1 MTIFLDKKE
10 RVYDLRLTSYGKYLL
25 SVGKFKP
32 IYYGFYDDNIL
43 YDDRYGR
50 VTGSQITSIPIGQNA
65 GQNYAQRRI
74 KEETQYLGSMVLFE
88 QAEGTSPD
96 YTENIYTSDMTPT
109 QQEVKIDAFRFD
121 SLIGDAYLDADSR
134 KLPAWKIIALKGEIS
149 ASTAHD
155 LKNDSMVPQIDMELN
170 YTLQAEY
177 YDDVIQRSMMVP
189 ETVEDLTNLTMPFK
203 DGRVITLRM
212 DNVLM
217 YVDEVNTSL
226 LTENFDMEVFEY
238 ESDIASEHASGSL
251 YFIGQPVNNNTLTIH
266 NNNATEVFLFKTTLT
281 DPAVANEVEIGS
293 TVKDTVANLASV
305 INTYLSSLYV
315 TATNETTSTTSESY
329 LYVTNQYKGIKG
341 NLPRA
346 SFDVTGTA
354 TTSIHQEK
362 IEQFQGGV
370 NQKESLRRLQF
381 DQHIP
386 QIVNGMMMSE
396 QQEYGTDLALTTS
409 SVDYFFDMAL
419 DQDISADVACKGA
432 EEYNKQSYYIDLD
445 FDCDPVGPSSEPT
458 VYDIYGPVTEP
469 EICQD

>member
-1 MTIFLDKKE
+1 MTVFLDKKE

-65 GQNYAQRRI
+65 GQNYARKRI
-74 KEETQYLGSMVLFE
+74 KEETQYLESTVLFE

-96 YTENIYTSDMTPT
+96 YTEDIYAADMTPT

-177 YDDVIQRSMMVP
+177 YDDVIQRSMQVP

-203 DGRVITLRM
+203 DNRVITLRM

-226 LTENFDMEVFEY
+226 LTENFDMEVFEI
-238 ESDIASEHASGSL
+238 ESDIASVHASGSL
-251 YFIGQPVNNNTLTIH
+251 YFIGQPTNGNTLTIH
-266 NNNATEVFLFKTTLT
+266 NNNATEVFIFTTST
-281 DPAVANEVEIGS
+281 PTAANQVEVGGDVAG
-293 TVKDTVANLASV
+293 TVSNLAAV
-305 INTYLSSLYV
+305 INTYLSSLYLS
-315 TATNETTSTTSESY
+315 ATNEADY
-329 LYVTNQYKGIKG
+329 LYVTNQYGGVKG

-354 TTSIHQEK
+354 VTSIRSWVSSSSGVV
-362 IEQFQGGV
+362 QFKGGV
-370 NQKESLRRLQF
+370 DQKESLKRLQF
-381 DQHIP
+381 DQEIP
-386 QIVNGMMMSE
+386 QVVNGMMMSE
-396 QQEYGTDLALTTS
+396 QQEYGTDLVLTTS
-409 SVDYFFDMAL
+409 SIDYFFDMAL
-419 DQDISADVACKGA
+419 DQDISADIACKAA

-445 FDCDPVGPSSEPT
+445 FDCEPVGATSEPT

-469 EICQD
+469 EVCQD